1 MVGEHARE
9 HAVVLQADGLVRRF
23 GGLTAVNGVS
33 FRLYAGEILG
43 LIGPNGAGKSTTFD
57 LISGFRRPNAGMLAL
72 FGEDMTGRSPS
83 QISRKGLVRTF
94 QHKSFIPDMTVYDNV
109 LVGTMKS
116 FAPAERDRRV
126 RRTAELLGLSD
137 TVDVLARDLPHGR
150 QRLLS
155 IAIAVASRPKILCLD
170 EPLTGL
176 NATEVVGALRIIREL
191 AQNLPASILFVEHN
205 MRAVMSLCGRII
217 VLHHGELLAEGTPAE
232 VAENPKVIE
241 AYLGKAK

>member
-1 MVGEHARE
+1 MAGEQAPGQ
-9 HAVVLQADGLVRRF
+9 AVVLQAEGLVRRF

-57 LISGFRRPNAGMLAL
+57 LISGFRQPNAGTLAL
-72 FGEDMTGRSPS
+72 FGEDMTGRSPN
-83 QISRKGLVRTF
+83 QINHKGLVRTF

-109 LVGTMKS
+109 LVGALKATT
-116 FAPAERDRRV
+116 PAERDRRV
-126 RRTAELLGLSD
+126 RQTAGLLGLSD
-137 TVDVLARDLPHGR
+137 AVDVLARDLPHGR

-155 IAIAVASRPKILCLD
+155 IAIAVASRPRILCLD

-176 NATEVVGALRIIREL
+176 NATEVSRALRIIREL
-191 AQNLPASILFVEHN
+191 AQSLPAAILFVEHN
-205 MRAVMSLCGRII
+205 MRAVMSLCDRII

-232 VAENPKVIE
+232 VAVNPKVVE
-241 AYLGKAK
+241 AYLGKPK